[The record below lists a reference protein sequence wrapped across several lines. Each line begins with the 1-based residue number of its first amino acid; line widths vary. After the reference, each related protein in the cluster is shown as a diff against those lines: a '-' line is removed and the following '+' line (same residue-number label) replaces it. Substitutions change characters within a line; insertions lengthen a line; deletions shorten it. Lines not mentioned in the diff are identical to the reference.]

1 MKKLMDKLTSL
12 AALKFVCYIL
22 ITAAAICAVDSG
34 VHGRWAEMRNHI
46 NWVLWVSLVVILI
59 MNVERRDEV
68 IEAKDDYIKSLEEY
82 RTLVDYHSVSMKE
95 LYQAQKAYST
105 GLEEHIKNY
114 KGLISDYQKLIDI
127 KEKIIEEYKNPKP
140 SRF

>member
-1 MKKLMDKLTSL
+1 MRKMWDKLTSP

-46 NWVLWVSLVVILI
+46 NWVIWVSLVVILI
-59 MNVERRDEV
+59 MNVERREEEIEV
-68 IEAKDDYIKSLEEY
+68 KDSYIKSLE
-82 RTLVDYHSVSMKE
+82 DYKVLTDEHIVGLKE
-95 LYQAQKAYST
+95 LIEAHKTHS
-105 GLEEHIKNY
+105 
-114 KGLISDYQKLIDI
+114 KGLDEQIETHKELHVIN
-127 KEKIIEEYKNPKP
+127 EKIIEEYKNAKP

>member
-1 MKKLMDKLTSL
+1 MKKLTDKLTSL

-46 NWVLWVSLVVILI
+46 NWAIWISLVAILI
-59 MNVERRDEV
+59 MNVERRDEE
-68 IEAKDDYIKSLEEY
+68 IEVKDSYIKSLEEY
-82 RTLVDYHSVSMKE
+82 KVLTDEHIVTIKE
-95 LYQAQKAYST
+95 LIEAHKSRST
-105 GLEEHIKNY
+105 SLEEGIEIY
-114 KGLISDYQKLIDI
+114 KGINEMN
-127 KEKIIEEYKNPKP
+127 EKIIEEYKNPKP

>member
-1 MKKLMDKLTSL
+1 MKKMTDKLASP

-46 NWVLWVSLVVILI
+46 NWAIWISLVAILI
-59 MNVERRDEV
+59 MNVERRDEE
-68 IEAKDDYIKSLEEY
+68 IEVKDSYIKSLEEY
-82 RTLVDYHSVSMKE
+82 KVLTDEHIVTLKE
-95 LYQAQKAYST
+95 LIEAHKSRST
-105 GLEEHIKNY
+105 SLEEGIEIY
-114 KGLISDYQKLIDI
+114 KGINEVN
-127 KEKIIEEYKNPKP
+127 EKIIEEYKNAKP

>member
-1 MKKLMDKLTSL
+1 MKKLTDKLTSL

-46 NWVLWVSLVVILI
+46 NWVIWISLVVILVI
-59 MNVERRDEV
+59 TGERRDEE
-68 IEAKDDYIKSLEEY
+68 IEVKDSYIKSLEEY
-82 RTLVDYHSVSMKE
+82 KVLTDDHISTLKE
-95 LYQAQKAYST
+95 LIEAHKTHST
-105 GLEEHIKNY
+105 SLEEGIKIHKEINEVN
-114 KGLISDYQKLIDI
+114 
-127 KEKIIEEYKNPKP
+127 EKIIEEYKNHKP